1 MGRATCA
8 ATFKIS
14 KKFRNIKLSRTPL
27 SSLISLFN
35 LYNSLKF
42 VSREIK
48 IKILRIA
55 INSNNN
61 DCLKFSFFFFISR
74 LRENYVFWTML
85 YELVESEPFF
95 SLYTTN
101 IIVSPWNGSF
111 CLIVL
116 SSFTVLKS
124 SKLWRKF
131 WFLILNIFA
140 MLTIISI
147 LDACACACERLD
159 AYAEFNFRFTF

>member
-1 MGRATCA
+1 MGRATCV

-61 DCLKFSFFFFISR
+61 DCFKFSLFCFISR

-111 CLIVL
+111 CLIVVVL
-116 SSFTVLKS
+116 LFKKFKTVKEV
-124 SKLWRKF
+124 
-131 WFLILNIFA
+131 LIPDTEHFCHVNYNLYIRC
-140 MLTIISI
+140 MRMRMRT
-147 LDACACACERLD
+147 
-159 AYAEFNFRFTF
+159 FRCICRI